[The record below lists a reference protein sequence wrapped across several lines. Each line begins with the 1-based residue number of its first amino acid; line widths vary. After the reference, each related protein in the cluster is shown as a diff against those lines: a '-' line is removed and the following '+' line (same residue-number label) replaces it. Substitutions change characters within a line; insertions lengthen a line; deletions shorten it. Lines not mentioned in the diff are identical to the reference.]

1 MRTLH
6 PPKKKNRMKHTLL
19 KIFPLLALLL
29 CAACSSDDD
38 DKKGGQEITLDIP
51 IDIYSANASVA
62 TRVDQGDPGN
72 DVVFKAPLYLYVY
85 AYISENEGNSY
96 ELLTQTFTYTEE
108 EAASAWTKQDEN
120 TANERWRKNVRVTFK
135 LGTTF
140 HDELGK
146 SRVYAIASRTDLSG
160 VLPDVTGTSSTYTT
174 KESLEAMTADFSS
187 FTSDQLKDIYSTPAN
202 DKSSP
207 VASTDNGV
215 IVENNNIL
223 TCSTVKLYHVAAK
236 VDFTWEVAASLH
248 KTVNLEKIECT
259 GLPTIC
265 KVFEPTENPTGTG
278 SSVVLGVQPLNPAFV
293 VNEGNKW
300 IGRAYAFMLQPPSP
314 GTVNYTVTFGGSG
327 LRPNTTGSI
336 TPVTDAYSNVYT
348 GWYRVVADVKD

>member
-1 MRTLH
+1 
-6 PPKKKNRMKHTLL
+6 MKHTLFR
-19 KIFPLLALLL
+19 IFPLLALLL
-29 CAACSSDDD
+29 CAACSPDDD
-38 DKKGGQEITLDIP
+38 GGKGGQELTLDIP

-140 HDELGK
+140 HSDLGK

-160 VLPDVTGTSSTYTT
+160 VLPKADGIANTYPTMAA
-174 KESLEAMTADFSS
+174 LEAMEADFSS

-202 DKSSP
+202 DRSNP
-207 VASTDNGV
+207 VATSDNGI
-215 IVENNNIL
+215 IVENNKVL
-223 TCSTVKLYHVAAK
+223 SCSTVKLYHVAAK
-236 VDFTWEVAASLH
+236 VDFTWEIPASLR
-248 KTVNLEKIECT
+248 KTVEIASIQCT
-259 GLPTIC
+259 GLPTTC
-265 KVFEPTENPTGTG
+265 KVFEPTDNPTTGTATSTVIG
-278 SSVVLGVQPLNPAFV
+278 RESLTPAPA
-293 VNEGNKW
+293 NTITEGNKW

-314 GTVNYTVTFGGSG
+314 GTVNYTVTYGGTG
-327 LRPNTTGSI
+327 GRQNTTSSI
-336 TPVTDAYSNVYT
+336 TPSTAAYSNVYT
-348 GWYRVVADVKD
+348 GWYRVIADVKE